1 MRYSY
6 LFFDLDGTLTDP
18 GMGIT
23 NSIIYSLEKFGIK
36 VEDRTSLY
44 PFIGPPL
51 LESYEK
57 YYGFDEEKAKLA
69 VNYYREYFGVKG
81 LFENEVYPGMDEF
94 LNKCREIG
102 CKLVLATSKP
112 EHYAVDIMKHFGLD
126 RYFDCMC
133 GSSMDASLETKAD
146 VIRKALKCCNISFT
160 ENVLMI
166 GDRKHDILGA
176 KECHI
181 DSAGVL
187 WGYGNREE
195 FCQNGATYIVNNL
208 KELEKV
214 IFS

>member
-1 MRYSY
+1 MRYPY

-94 LNKCREIG
+94 LNRCRESG

-146 VIRKALKCCNISFT
+146 VIRKALKCCNISST

-176 KECHI
+176 KECNI

-195 FCQNGATYIVNNL
+195 FCQNGATYIVSNFE
-208 KELEKV
+208 ELEKV
-214 IFS
+214 IHS